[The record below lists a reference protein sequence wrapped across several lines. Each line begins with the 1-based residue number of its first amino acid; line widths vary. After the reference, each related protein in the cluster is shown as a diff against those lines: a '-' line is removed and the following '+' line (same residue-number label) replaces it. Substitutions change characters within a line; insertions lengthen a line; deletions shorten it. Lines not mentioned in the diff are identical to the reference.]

1 MLENLVYSDPEFKT
15 LNNQDMSRDQKYA
28 ESIRKHVLVWKK
40 MKELNL
46 TDDFDKHVLLKY
58 VRVRWIYISE
68 YSNCNFATIKANWK
82 LCHIHITV

>member
-40 MKELNL
+40 MKVM

-58 VRVRWIYISE
+58 VRVR
-68 YSNCNFATIKANWK
+68 
-82 LCHIHITV
+82 